1 MKKNKICILLVLCA
15 GCIFSSCKEQM
26 QNREPVSYKTMTVSM
41 SETELYRSYSASI
54 EGNQYV
60 EIRPQISGLITRICI
75 DEGARISKGTPLFI
89 IDQVPYEAALKTASA
104 AVKSAQ
110 AKVSTARLTA
120 TGKQELYKENVISDF
135 ELQTALNSLGEAEA
149 LLAQAEADEMNAR
162 NNLSYTIIKSPVDGV
177 AGMIPYKVGA
187 LVNSSISEPL
197 VTVSSVNEMFAYFS
211 VSENQLQELVGE
223 PDEDTGFIENLPLV
237 ELKLGNGKLYA
248 EKGKVTAVSGITD
261 AQTGA
266 VGIRASFPNPQRL
279 LRSGSTATVV
289 VPYKIN
295 GCIVIPKAAT
305 YEIQNKV
312 FVYKVVDGIATSA
325 EIKPFKLNNGSEYAV
340 MSGLTEGDVIVAEG
354 AGLLREGTPISGG
367 TASAHHK

>member
-15 GCIFSSCKEQM
+15 GCIFSSCKEQK

-60 EIRPQISGLITRICI
+60 EIHPQISGLITRICI

-149 LLAQAEADEMNAR
+149 LLAQAEADEINAR

-187 LVNSSISEPL
+187 LVNPSISEPL

-211 VSENQLQELVGE
+211 VSENQLQLSL
-223 PDEDTGFIENLPLV
+223 IH
-237 ELKLGNGKLYA
+237 
-248 EKGKVTAVSGITD
+248 I
-261 AQTGA
+261 
-266 VGIRASFPNPQRL
+266 
-279 LRSGSTATVV
+279 
-289 VPYKIN
+289 
-295 GCIVIPKAAT
+295 
-305 YEIQNKV
+305 
-312 FVYKVVDGIATSA
+312 
-325 EIKPFKLNNGSEYAV
+325 
-340 MSGLTEGDVIVAEG
+340 
-354 AGLLREGTPISGG
+354 
-367 TASAHHK
+367 

>member
-15 GCIFSSCKEQM
+15 GCIFSSCKEQK

-104 AVKSAQ
+104 SVKSAQ

-237 ELKLGNGKLYA
+237 ELKLGNGNFMRRR
-248 EKGKVTAVSGITD
+248 ERSRRSAVS
-261 AQTGA
+261 QMH
-266 VGIRASFPNPQRL
+266 RQEL
-279 LRSGSTATVV
+279 SGYVR
-289 VPYKIN
+289 PFQ
-295 GCIVIPKAAT
+295 IPKDCSAAEARQQLW
-305 YEIQNKV
+305 YP
-312 FVYKVVDGIATSA
+312 
-325 EIKPFKLNNGSEYAV
+325 IK
-340 MSGLTEGDVIVAEG
+340 
-354 AGLLREGTPISGG
+354 
-367 TASAHHK
+367 